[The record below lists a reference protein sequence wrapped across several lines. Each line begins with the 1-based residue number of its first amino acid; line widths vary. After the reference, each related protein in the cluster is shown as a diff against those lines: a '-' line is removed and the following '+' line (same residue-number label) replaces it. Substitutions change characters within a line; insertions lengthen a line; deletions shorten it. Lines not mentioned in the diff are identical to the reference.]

1 MHDSAL
7 LNGNAQG
14 GVTHEQELQ
23 ASYHADFMN
32 LDDNLFGLDSE
43 GRDFIFGT
51 LSRCSTCSPGLTYV
65 PGRNGMDDNTSNNP
79 NQHYEPS
86 PMQTD
91 SNDLNNI
98 LAQMPTPVS
107 NDIRASTSNAFMSP
121 LQVDQQGY
129 ERINGVQ
136 YQSHGN
142 DEV

>member
-1 MHDSAL
+1 
-7 LNGNAQG
+7 
-14 GVTHEQELQ
+14 
-23 ASYHADFMN
+23 
-32 LDDNLFGLDSE
+32 
-43 GRDFIFGT
+43 
-51 LSRCSTCSPGLTYV
+51 
-65 PGRNGMDDNTSNNP
+65 MDDNTNNIP

-86 PMQTD
+86 PMHTD

-129 ERINGVQ
+129 DHINGVQ

>member
-7 LNGNAQG
+7 LNGNGQG
-14 GVTHEQELQ
+14 GITREQELQ
-23 ASYHADFMN
+23 ASYHADFMT

-43 GRDFIFGT
+43 SRDLIFGSPSFPT
-51 LSRCSTCSPGLTYV
+51 RFFPVLTCL
-65 PGRNGMDDNTSNNP
+65 PGRSGMDDNSNNIP

-121 LQVDQQGY
+121 LQV
-129 ERINGVQ
+129 
-136 YQSHGN
+136 
-142 DEV
+142 